1 MFEIQ
6 VTTRLAREMLTAFL
20 LYQILCFFKAGIVLW
35 VIWRKRM
42 KRGIGMCWSIRQEE
56 SSTNSKVSAL
66 HNVLTVA
73 KPYVQSLTLSLQTH
87 NIKRFRV

>member
-1 MFEIQ
+1 
-6 VTTRLAREMLTAFL
+6 
-20 LYQILCFFKAGIVLW
+20 
-35 VIWRKRM
+35 M

-87 NIKRFRV
+87 NIKRFRVTCTYSIICWPLEDVISLSMF